1 MNVSHETPA
10 IRSPEAL
17 RAFAHPMRLR
27 LYEVLL
33 AGGPATAA
41 RLAQEVS
48 GAPGSLSYHLRQ
60 LATHGFIEEAPE
72 LTADGRERVWRAVPG
87 GARWT
92 ERDIESD
99 EAAREVS
106 NTAQHVFLARQQER
120 LRKWLLEAKK
130 FPTDWRDAAF
140 SRDILL
146 HLSAEEMRTLGNE
159 LDELIEKWVERSR
172 AHRANEVAQRGRRS
186 RKSALVAEPPDQPQR
201 ETVIMVVHG
210 FPMSLRDE
218 ADSDG

>member
-1 MNVSHETPA
+1 MTRETPT
-10 IRSPEAL
+10 IRSPEVL

-41 RLAQEVS
+41 RLAREVS

-72 LTADGRERVWRAVPG
+72 LTVDRRERVWRAVPG

-92 ERDIESD
+92 ETDIERD
-99 EAAREVS
+99 EATREIS
-106 NTAQHVFLARQQER
+106 NTAQHIFLARQQER
-120 LRKWLLEAKK
+120 LRQWLSEAET
-130 FPTDWRDAAF
+130 FPTEWRDAAF
-140 SRDILL
+140 SRDIFL
-146 HLSAEEMRTLGNE
+146 HLTHEEMHALGSE
-159 LDELIEKWVERSR
+159 LDELIKKWVERSR
-172 AHRANEVAQRGRRS
+172 VHRARDVAERSRRS
-186 RKSALVAEPPDQPQR
+186 RQVKLVAAPPDLPQR

-218 ADSDG
+218 TDSDG

>member
-1 MNVSHETPA
+1 MSVTRETPT

-27 LYEVLL
+27 LYEALL

-41 RLAQEVS
+41 RLAREVP

-72 LTADGRERVWRAVPG
+72 LAADGRERVWRAVPG

-92 ERDIESD
+92 EREIESD

-106 NTAQHVFLARQQER
+106 NAAQHVFLARQQER
-120 LRKWLLEAKK
+120 LHNWLLHADE
-130 FPTDWRDAAF
+130 FPVDWRDAAF

-146 HLSAEEMRTLGNE
+146 HLSAAEMANLGNE
-159 LDELIEKWVERSR
+159 LDELIKKWIERSR
-172 AHRANEVAQRGRRS
+172 ANRANESTPEYSRSRRS
-186 RKSALVAEPPDQPQR
+186 ALMIESPNRHR

-210 FPMSLRDE
+210 FPVSLQDE
-218 ADSDG
+218 TDSAE

>member
-1 MNVSHETPA
+1 MTRETPT

-41 RLAQEVS
+41 RLAREVS

-72 LTADGRERVWRAVPG
+72 LAADGRERVWRAVPG

-92 ERDIESD
+92 EREIERD

-106 NTAQHVFLARQQER
+106 NAAQHVFLARQQER
-120 LRKWLLEAKK
+120 LRNWLLQAEK
-130 FPTDWRDAAF
+130 FPGDWRDAAF

-146 HLSAEEMRTLGNE
+146 HLSAEEMQILGHE
-159 LDELIEKWVERSR
+159 LGELVKKWVERSR
-172 AHRANEVAQRGRRS
+172 ANRANEFAQEIRRS
-186 RKSALVAEPPDQPQR
+186 RRSALVREPSNQQR

-210 FPMSLRDE
+210 FPVSLQDE
-218 ADSDG
+218 TDSAD